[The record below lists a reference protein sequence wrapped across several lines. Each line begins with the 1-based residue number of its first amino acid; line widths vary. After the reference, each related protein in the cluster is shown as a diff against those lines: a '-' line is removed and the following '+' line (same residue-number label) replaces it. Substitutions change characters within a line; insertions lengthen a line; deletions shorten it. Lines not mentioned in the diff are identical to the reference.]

1 VRIHLAGKHAL
12 EFQRLD
18 LARDPLDIGG
28 NRRDSTFVLFGLGQL
43 QQLVRAA
50 QAIIQ
55 AADAVD
61 DLVELRA
68 FLAKLLRAF
77 RVVPDVRVFKFAADF
92 LETFLLRLVVKDTP

>member
-18 LARDPLDIGG
+18 LARDCVDIGG
-28 NRRDSTFVLFGLGQL
+28 NRRDGTFVLLGLGQL
-43 QQLVRAA
+43 QQFVRAA
-50 QAIIQ
+50 QAIVQ

-68 FLAKLLRAF
+68 FLAELLGALG
-77 RVVPDVRVFKFAADF
+77 VVPDVRIFKLAANF